1 MAGSPWLVHSIAA
14 AMLVIAGYG
23 LARLVAAWRWHR
35 LTEPV
40 VDAVHVAMG
49 LGLAGLT
56 VPRLDPLPAGLWVV
70 VFGLAAAWFAG
81 QAGRDLGRRDVA
93 AAGRRLPHLL
103 GCAAMLYM
111 YSARP
116 SLQAMP
122 GMARPDLPVVGVV
135 LALALLGYIW
145 QSATRLAGITDLVP
159 APSSG
164 AGLAPRLEACCEL
177 LIAFAMAYALI
188 AIL

>member
-1 MAGSPWLVHSIAA
+1 MAGSPWLVHSITVV
-14 AMLVIAGYG
+14 MVVIAGYG

-35 LTEPV
+35 PTDPA
-40 VDAVHVAMG
+40 VDAVHVATA

-56 VPRLDPLPAGLWVV
+56 VPRLDPLPGGLWVV
-70 VFGLAAAWFAG
+70 IFAAAAVWFAG
-81 QAGRDLGRRDVA
+81 QAGRDLGRHDVA
-93 AAGRRLPHLL
+93 TAGRRLPHLL

-111 YSARP
+111 FAARP
-116 SLQAMP
+116 SWESVP
-122 GMARPDLPVVGVV
+122 GMARPDLPLVGAV

-145 QSATRLAGITDLVP
+145 QTATRLAGITDLVP
-159 APSSG
+159 APSAES
-164 AGLAPRLEACCEL
+164 GLAPRLEACCEL